1 MEKIEFNT
9 GRKYAANGQP
19 IVAVRFGETVIFKDE
34 ARLIVGT
41 FELPAEQPL
50 TQSAVMRAYDNY
62 GYYMAAWKKE
72 YEASPE
78 PVAEPEP
85 VTLFGLFYID
95 NDGKPALCD
104 LIDGIYESCAFVDQR
119 IAEDSAKYHNGKYGG
134 NYFSGPL
141 PKGVK
146 ARWIDDSVFEPI
158 EPEPV
163 KTVGQPAKFFEHN
176 PTLLATFGG
185 YCLYE
190 HPTRGDS
197 APIYMSTP
205 SGTLINTGFYDL
217 GDFAYHNLG
226 DNNEEGLAL
235 CREIEGGF

>member
-41 FELPAEQPL
+41 FELPAGQPL

-62 GYYMAAWKKE
+62 SYRMAAWKKE
-72 YEASPE
+72 YNSNPE

-119 IAEDSAKYHNGKYGG
+119 IAEDSAKYHNEKYGG
-134 NYFSGPL
+134 KYFPGPL

-146 ARWIDDSVFEPI
+146 ARWIDDSVFESI

-163 KTVGQPAKFFEHN
+163 KESEKAFY
-176 PTLLATFGG
+176 TFTWRTEDG
-185 YCLYE
+185 
-190 HPTRGDS
+190 
-197 APIYMSTP
+197 
-205 SGTLINTGFYDL
+205 
-217 GDFAYHNLG
+217 GDFYTQPFEANSLQRAVERWEDFWG
-226 DNNEEGLAL
+226 LDESACFVFEVKKEG
-235 CREIEGGF
+235 F